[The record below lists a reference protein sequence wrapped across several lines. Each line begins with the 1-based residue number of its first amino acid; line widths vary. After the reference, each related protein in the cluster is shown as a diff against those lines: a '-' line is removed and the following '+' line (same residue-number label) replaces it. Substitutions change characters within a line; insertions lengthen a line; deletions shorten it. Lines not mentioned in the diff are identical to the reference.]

1 MEILW
6 SPWRMEYLTREKR
19 PSDECVFCD
28 AFRATQDRA
37 NLVLHRNESCFIIF
51 NRYPYNN
58 GHLLVVPNR
67 HAGDLD
73 DLTSDESANMMHVAR
88 YGVRLLR
95 SALRPD
101 AVNVGMNLGSAA
113 GAGILDHV
121 HLHIVPRWEGDT
133 SYMTILSGTRVISE
147 VMAETF
153 DRLEAAMAEVP
164 FAQ

>member
-6 SPWRMEYLTREKR
+6 SPWRMEYLERDKR
-19 PSDECVFCD
+19 PTDTCVFCAAIQD
-28 AFRATQDRA
+28 SHDRA

-67 HAGDLD
+67 HVGDLD
-73 DLTSDESANMMHVAR
+73 DLTHEECANLMHVAQ

-95 SALRPD
+95 GALRPD

-121 HLHIVPRWEGDT
+121 HLHIVPRWEGD
-133 SYMTILSGTRVISE
+133 SSFMTVLSGTRVISE
-147 VMAETF
+147 LLAETF
-153 DRLEAAMAEVP
+153 DRLEAAMAQVP
-164 FAQ
+164 YEP

>member
-6 SPWRMEYLTREKR
+6 SPWRMEYLERDKR
-19 PSDECVFCD
+19 LTDTCVFCD
-28 AFRATQDRA
+28 AIQDTHDRA
-37 NLVLHRNESCFIIF
+37 NLVLHRDESCFVIF

-67 HAGDLD
+67 HVGDLD
-73 DLTSDESANMMHVAR
+73 DLTSDESANVMHVAR

-95 SALRPD
+95 GALRPD

-133 SYMTILSGTRVISE
+133 SYMTVLSETRVIAE
-147 VMAETF
+147 VLSETF
-153 DRLEAAMAEVP
+153 DRLKAAMAQVP
-164 FAQ
+164 YEP